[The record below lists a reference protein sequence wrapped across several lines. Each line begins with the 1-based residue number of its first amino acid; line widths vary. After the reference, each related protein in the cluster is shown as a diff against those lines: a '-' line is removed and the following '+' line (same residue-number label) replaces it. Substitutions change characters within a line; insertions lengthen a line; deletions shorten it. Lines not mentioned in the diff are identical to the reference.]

1 MVCSFPAVPESL
13 HFESLDLA
21 YLGLASFGFEH
32 WETAGFATASL
43 AAQDSVVLDFAA
55 QDKVVDS
62 AMEQF
67 AVQDKAV
74 DSAMEQFAAQDK
86 AVDSA
91 MGQFVAQ
98 GKVAPEMAVGF
109 ALEHLAVPDFAA
121 LGMAAVLDFAVLG
134 MAAVPA
140 RKVSAVLDLGVLPA
154 RKGLAVLM
162 QNRCCRCFFLF
173 LVEVPGDYLC
183 YLCYLRREKFPY
195 LIRYLFV
202 RSFNFL
208 HT

>member
-1 MVCSFPAVPESL
+1 M
-13 HFESLDLA
+13 
-21 YLGLASFGFEH
+21 
-32 WETAGFATASL
+32 ASL
-43 AAQDSVVLDFAA
+43 AALDLVVLDFAA
-55 QDKVVDS
+55 QDKIVDF
-62 AMEQF
+62 AMER
-67 AVQDKAV
+67 
-74 DSAMEQFAAQDK
+74 FAAQGK
-86 AVDSA
+86 AADSA
-91 MGQFVAQ
+91 MGQFAVQ
-98 GKVAPEMAVGF
+98 GKAVLEMAVGF
-109 ALEHLAVPDFAA
+109 ALERLAVPDFVA
-121 LGMAAVLDFAVLG
+121 LSAAAVPNFAAQG
-134 MAAVPA
+134 KAAVPA

-183 YLCYLRREKFPY
+183 YLCYLHREKFPY

>member
-1 MVCSFPAVPESL
+1 MGF
-13 HFESLDLA
+13 
-21 YLGLASFGFEH
+21 ASFGFEN
-32 WETAGFATASL
+32 WETAGFAMASL
-43 AAQDSVVLDFAA
+43 AALDLVVLDFAA
-55 QDKVVDS
+55 QDKIVDF
-62 AMEQF
+62 AMER
-67 AVQDKAV
+67 
-74 DSAMEQFAAQDK
+74 FAAQDK
-86 AVDSA
+86 AADSA
-91 MGQFVAQ
+91 MGQFAVQ
-98 GKVAPEMAVGF
+98 GKAVLEMAVGF
-109 ALEHLAVPDFAA
+109 ALERLAVPDFVALSAAAVLDFVALDMAAVLDFVA
-121 LGMAAVLDFAVLG
+121 LGMAAVPNFAAQGKV
-134 MAAVPA
+134 AVPA

-183 YLCYLRREKFPY
+183 YLCYLHREKFPY